1 MEQPTSTEETSTE
14 EIIAYDRDGTPILP
28 RSDNPT
34 STSEN

>member
-1 MEQPTSTEETSTE
+1 MEQPTSTGETSAE
-14 EIIAYDRDGTPILP
+14 EIIAYDRDGNPILP